1 MVVLVAE
8 TVWGVSIT
16 KYLHLY
22 TKYICTCH
30 ELAARHA
37 AGAVVV
43 VVVAEPGE
51 QPGQGR
57 DRRGVVAV
65 ARLETWI
72 MDQSV
77 TSAQLPTSQAHPPWS
92 QHTPSP
98 PSQPSSLAQ
107 THQALKWCSG

>member
-30 ELAARHA
+30 ELAARHT

-65 ARLETWI
+65 ARLETRI
-72 MDQSV
+72 SHVSV
-77 TSAQLPTSQAHPPWS
+77 MYQ
-92 QHTPSP
+92 
-98 PSQPSSLAQ
+98 
-107 THQALKWCSG
+107 